1 MALEKEDSPC
11 SQSFSQRVTF
21 RPTPILL
28 KRRLITGPIASYSGN
43 TGFDG
48 VCDFKLGQLTNNMAK
63 EIQKKFIRKMGK
75 KWQWAAEKYY
85 MKILMTRWSLSFI
98 LLSCEGNQVSVSHRT
113 CCSYESNLFFQ
124 TGGASKISDASPPQ
138 QVPATCSSGR
148 KGQIPRPF
156 QGFS

>member
-63 EIQKKFIRKMGK
+63 EIQKKFIPKMGK
-75 KWQWAAEKYY
+75 KMAMGSRE
-85 MKILMTRWSLSFI
+85 IL
-98 LLSCEGNQVSVSHRT
+98 
-113 CCSYESNLFFQ
+113 YEDIN
-124 TGGASKISDASPPQ
+124 D
-138 QVPATCSSGR
+138 
-148 KGQIPRPF
+148 
-156 QGFS
+156 